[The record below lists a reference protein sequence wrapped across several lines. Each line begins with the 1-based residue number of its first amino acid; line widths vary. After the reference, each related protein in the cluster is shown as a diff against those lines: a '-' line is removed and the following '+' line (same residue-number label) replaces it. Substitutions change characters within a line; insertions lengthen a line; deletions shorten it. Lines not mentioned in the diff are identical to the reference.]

1 MAHPKI
7 FAGESCALPLSFEKR
22 KRNTGM
28 IIIKETNWNN
38 TYSRL
43 KIKLAKI
50 NRLWLPAYFKNW
62 STAFKS

>member
-1 MAHPKI
+1 
-7 FAGESCALPLSFEKR
+7 
-22 KRNTGM
+22 M